1 MTRKTTTQFANVIID
16 AITYQE
22 MIAKVDKWLEDK
34 NSRSHHI
41 ATINAYCI
49 SLALKNSRL
58 SRIYSTADI
67 AGPDGEPFVKWMRFI
82 GRQKAD
88 KICAR
93 DTMLQLIERSKE
105 TNYTFYL
112 YGGHPDVLENM
123 VKNLQR
129 DFPHINIIG
138 YHSPPFRELSK
149 KEDEKFVNEVNR
161 LKPDIIFVGLGTP
174 KQDYWI
180 DNHLSKIKGSIMITC
195 GATFDFFGG
204 RIKMAPSWIQ
214 KSGFEW
220 LYRMLGKDFKRLW
233 RRYTINN
240 INFLWAFFI
249 QKVGIKSFYSKREVR
264 PNY

>member
-1 MTRKTTTQFANVIID
+1 MIKTNTTQFANTIID
-16 AITYQE
+16 AIKYKE

-34 NSRSHHI
+34 SSRSHHI

-58 SRIYSTADI
+58 SKIYSSADI
-67 AGPDGEPFVKWMRFI
+67 AGPDGELFLKWMRFI
-82 GRQKAD
+82 DRHKAD
-88 KICAR
+88 KLCAR

-112 YGGHPDVLENM
+112 YGGHPDVLESM
-123 VKNLQR
+123 VKNMEK
-129 DFPHINIIG
+129 DFPHMNIIG
-138 YHSPPFRELSK
+138 SYSPPFRELSYE
-149 KEDEKFVNEVNR
+149 EDQKLVEEINN

-180 DNHLSKIKGSIMITC
+180 DEHLLSIRGSVMITC

-204 RIKMAPSWIQ
+204 RVKMAPEWIQ

-220 LYRMLGKDFKRLW
+220 LFRLVGKDFRRLW
-233 RRYTINN
+233 KRYTINN
-240 INFLWAFFI
+240 IQFIVSFLL
-249 QKVGIKSFYSKREVR
+249 QKTRIVKYRFERQPRSE
-264 PNY
+264 